1 MAVVGIVTDS
11 LSGAKMTSQNRSS
24 RDRSSSGGESSRSAR
39 GFTLIE
45 VLIVVT
51 LMIILAG
58 FAFRAFGDTVVQWA
72 VKGAA
77 NEFVSRHELAR
88 ATAIQFGRTG
98 RLEVDTAAGR
108 LWVEVDTTFLL
119 TGARDTIG
127 SIAELSGD
135 GVGITTSRTSFCF
148 GGRGVPTSA
157 GTGCSASAATVIF
170 SKGAAAETLTVSVL
184 GKVIR

>member
-1 MAVVGIVTDS
+1 MPIPEGVG
-11 LSGAKMTSQNRSS
+11 
-24 RDRSSSGGESSRSAR
+24 RDRSSPSSDSRRATHRDGAR
-39 GFTLIE
+39 LGFSLLE

-51 LMIILAG
+51 LMMVLAG
-58 FAFRAFGDTVVQWA
+58 FAVRAFGDTVVQWA
-72 VKGAA
+72 VEGAA

-88 ATAIQFGRTG
+88 STAIQFGRTS

-108 LWVEVDTTFLL
+108 LWVEVDTTFLI

-135 GVGITTSRTSFCF
+135 GVGITASRTTFCF
-148 GGRGVPTSA
+148 DGRGVPTSA
-157 GTGCSASAATVIF
+157 GTGCSASAATLLFHRGV
-170 SKGAAAETLTVSVL
+170 AAETLTVSVL